1 MSERDGSSPWC
12 EPEEIAPPSH
22 RLSSLS
28 LKQTKLPFLLETHRC
43 NTNLNFTPTLLCPI
57 KNIQSKIKVFHNPGI
72 LCCYFNFLEV
82 ANPFHPLICVTSQSP
97 LINFHRP
104 PARSRANQIPPIWN
118 GLQYGK
124 WTTFFTTILNFRIFR
139 PIRPKHA
146 IQHPTLST
154 KINSQR
160 FRRCVSLW
168 SKFRPKIFWLI
179 FSQNYTI
186 LRRIFNR
193 HLTFGTLW
201 MRMLNFE
208 KKTFSLA
215 ASWDFINSFRKSIN
229 SFIGSRSL
237 LVPSK
242 EDNKSLRV
250 CDICFRAQIAET
262 VLSPY
267 CFWRSQNY
275 SKVQGSR
282 FVQKYDCGISSDSQK
297 IPTAQ
302 QSRWSNNLPAFD
314 YDNKSKQ

>member
-1 MSERDGSSPWC
+1 MWARGNCSSPAIDCHHFPWNKQNY
-12 EPEEIAPPSH
+12 
-22 RLSSLS
+22 LSCW
-28 LKQTKLPFLLETHRC
+28 KH
-43 NTNLNFTPTLLCPI
+43 
-57 KNIQSKIKVFHNPGI
+57 KVFHNPGI

-124 WTTFFTTILNFRIFR
+124 WTKFFTTILNFRIFR

-154 KINSQR
+154 KINSQS